1 MCRVE
6 NIWGG
11 RVTCTNHGVTQDNGG
26 LAQFVLGD
34 PAVQQ
39 DGLQQAGVVQ
49 IDVIVP
55 FLQSHKHILK
65 APPASAAASPDFRV
79 RHPLVL
85 FDSHT
90 LKSFQTRRD
99 VTKMIRNRIC
109 EG

>member
-1 MCRVE
+1 MCSVE

-11 RVTCTNHGVTQDNGG
+11 RVTCTNHGFTQDNGG

-49 IDVIVP
+49 VDVIVP

-65 APPASAAASPDFRV
+65 APSASESRLPRPPPS
-79 RHPLVL
+79 RSL
-85 FDSHT
+85 
-90 LKSFQTRRD
+90 
-99 VTKMIRNRIC
+99 
-109 EG
+109 